1 MAIYT
6 AAITTEEVENR
17 FWRTTIRLCF
27 NSLKIHKAKVDR
39 TAGKSDNCYYTYFY
53 VPSNT

>member
-6 AAITTEEVENR
+6 TAITTEEVENR

>member
-17 FWRTTIRLCF
+17 FWRTIRLCF